1 MQMESKKKLWRGF
14 MLFMA
19 VMLIMTYVSRMVY
32 VSRMPRVKWRT
43 PTSASIRNQV
53 TAEGTV
59 EAVNA
64 QAVIGLDG
72 LLVEK
77 VCVAAGDRMEA
88 GTVLY
93 EVNTEDLLAQLAQ
106 LNAQE
111 EAWQKQEQAK
121 RRDAATNAA
130 RAQEDYDTTVIELD
144 RKIAEETKKL
154 EELMEDLETHM
165 FRIPEED
172 ASDEIWIAW
181 ADERLRFD
189 REIAEKKRMIE
200 DAQLEKEK
208 LLRQADRNIEDAK
221 RARSAAEGKLDLGA
235 SGVGQVRERQER
247 IALLTE
253 LSENEG
259 RVAAKSAGDVLEVMM
274 QSGMRRGSS
283 AVLRYADDAGS
294 RIFHTVITQEQ
305 KPFVH
310 TGDTVRLTFPG
321 SAEEVSE
328 TIDSIVQENGGYT
341 VTIRLAQ
348 GVAQGRTEGVM
359 EVNSTSEIY
368 DFVVP
373 LKALYNDGSNA
384 IYVLEE
390 KEGILGTELSVR
402 SMPVRLLDKNE
413 DYAAIADELLSGD
426 LKVVTECDRELKNGM
441 AVKVWE

>member
-172 ASDEIWIAW
+172 ASDEIWTSGCG
-181 ADERLRFD
+181 LTG
-189 REIAEKKRMIE
+189 
-200 DAQLEKEK
+200 
-208 LLRQADRNIEDAK
+208 
-221 RARSAAEGKLDLGA
+221 RSRRK
-235 SGVGQVRERQER
+235 
-247 IALLTE
+247 
-253 LSENEG
+253 SE
-259 RVAAKSAGDVLEVMM
+259 
-274 QSGMRRGSS
+274 
-283 AVLRYADDAGS
+283 
-294 RIFHTVITQEQ
+294 
-305 KPFVH
+305 
-310 TGDTVRLTFPG
+310 
-321 SAEEVSE
+321 
-328 TIDSIVQENGGYT
+328 
-341 VTIRLAQ
+341 
-348 GVAQGRTEGVM
+348 
-359 EVNSTSEIY
+359 
-368 DFVVP
+368 
-373 LKALYNDGSNA
+373 
-384 IYVLEE
+384 
-390 KEGILGTELSVR
+390 
-402 SMPVRLLDKNE
+402 
-413 DYAAIADELLSGD
+413 
-426 LKVVTECDRELKNGM
+426 
-441 AVKVWE
+441 